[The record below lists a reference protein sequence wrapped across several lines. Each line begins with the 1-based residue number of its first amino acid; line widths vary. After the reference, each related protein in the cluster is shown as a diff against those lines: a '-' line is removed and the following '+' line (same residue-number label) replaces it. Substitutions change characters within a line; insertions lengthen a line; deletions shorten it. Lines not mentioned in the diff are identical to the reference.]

1 MVAKQQHTEKQ
12 PKTTGNWNSRQT
24 TELLVSLSLEM
35 VAKQQ
40 HTEQQLETTGN
51 WNSRQTTELLV
62 SFSLEN
68 GS

>member
-1 MVAKQQHTEKQ
+1 MLSEQQEIWTTDEQQSYCLVYHWKIVAE
-12 PKTTGNWNSRQT
+12 
-24 TELLVSLSLEM
+24 
-35 VAKQQ
+35 QQ

-62 SFSLEN
+62 SLSLEN